1 MKFEAVILSR
11 NRPDFINKAV
21 NSVLNQSQK
30 FDNFYIS
37 DNSTINNNNFNL
49 NNNINVV
56 SRGGKL
62 DLYEHFSI
70 VIKESNYDYIIILHD
85 DDYLHV
91 DYLKTVKKNI
101 KNKDNILAL
110 GINGYFIENNNKT
123 KKIIFKNNKNFIRRI
138 EPFDLLKRYLDVDC
152 GGVAPFSGYL
162 YDVKKIK
169 KNISL
174 PCYSKG
180 NNYADTIFIYNIS
193 LKKGLYWLDEKLIN
207 VTLHENS
214 LSNNSGLDYK
224 IFISFL
230 KKNLYKKKFKLSY
243 KKISFL

>member
-91 DYLKTVKKNI
+91 DYLKTVKKI
-101 KNKDNILAL
+101 
-110 GINGYFIENNNKT
+110 
-123 KKIIFKNNKNFIRRI
+123 
-138 EPFDLLKRYLDVDC
+138 
-152 GGVAPFSGYL
+152 
-162 YDVKKIK
+162 
-169 KNISL
+169 
-174 PCYSKG
+174 
-180 NNYADTIFIYNIS
+180 
-193 LKKGLYWLDEKLIN
+193 
-207 VTLHENS
+207 
-214 LSNNSGLDYK
+214 
-224 IFISFL
+224 
-230 KKNLYKKKFKLSY
+230 
-243 KKISFL
+243 